1 MSLIITGKLIL
12 RPIERDDAPRF
23 AELCNDETLA
33 RNTSRIP
40 HPYSLQE
47 AEQFVERSKDEFLSG
62 QETRF
67 AVCLDE
73 ELVACTGVMPTAESS
88 FEHGYW
94 VGAAY
99 RGKGIASTAA
109 KAVLQFAFEKLGA
122 KIITAGYFTDNP
134 ASGRVLEKLGFR
146 PTGEIIGTMS
156 LARGCEVETARFD
169 LLREKFVVDPDIY
182 IES

>member
-1 MSLIITGKLIL
+1 M
-12 RPIERDDAPRF
+12 RPIERGDAPRF

-47 AEQFVERSKDEFLSG
+47 AEQFVRRSEAEFLSG
-62 QETRF
+62 QESRF
-67 AVCLDE
+67 AVCLDGE
-73 ELVACTGVMPTAESS
+73 IVACTGVMPNSDKS
-88 FEHGYW
+88 FELGYW
-94 VGAAY
+94 VGALY
-99 RGKGIASTAA
+99 RGKGIAGTAA
-109 KAVLQFAFEKLGA
+109 KAILQFAFEKLGA
-122 KIITAGYFTDNP
+122 ELITAGHFTDNP

-156 LARGCEVETARFD
+156 LARNCDVETARFE
-169 LLREKFVVDPDIY
+169 LRREHFAADPGIR